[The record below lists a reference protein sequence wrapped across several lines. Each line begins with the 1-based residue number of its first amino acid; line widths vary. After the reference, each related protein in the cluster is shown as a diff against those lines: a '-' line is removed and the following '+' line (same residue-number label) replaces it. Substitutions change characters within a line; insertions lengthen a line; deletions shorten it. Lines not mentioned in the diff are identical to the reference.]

1 MLTKERQLKKKGQ
14 DQARTE
20 MQQKELPVHEQNRQL
35 KEYCQSLKLRINDLE
50 EQDKELKL
58 KLLTSENLRTST
70 TE

>member
-20 MQQKELPVHEQNRQL
+20 MQQKELHEQNRL
-35 KEYCQSLKLRINDLE
+35 VKEYCQSLKLRINDLE